1 MITWWMAAALA
12 RAPDACATA
21 EQPPAG
27 VSMSVVWVSPLG
39 KRAGRN
45 RYLPV
50 VPSAELRRWVTSEP
64 TSVARLLQKV
74 GVRKSDREPRRRY
87 KVVVFDAHTD
97 DLTGCGLTTDLH
109 ADGHGLPLYG
119 STWSALAADGFCV
132 LPADRFVAGGA
143 R

>member
-1 MITWWMAAALA
+1 MIPWWTAVALA
-12 RAPDACATA
+12 KAPDACATA
-21 EQPPAG
+21 EQPEAG
-27 VSMSVVWVSPLG
+27 GSMSVAWVSPLG

-74 GVRKSDREPRRRY
+74 GARKSDREPRRRY

-97 DLTGCGLTTDLH
+97 DLTGCGTTTDL
-109 ADGHGLPLYG
+109 DTGGPGLPLYG
-119 STWSALAADGFCV
+119 STWTTLAADGFCV
-132 LPADRFVAGGA
+132 LPAERFVAGGA